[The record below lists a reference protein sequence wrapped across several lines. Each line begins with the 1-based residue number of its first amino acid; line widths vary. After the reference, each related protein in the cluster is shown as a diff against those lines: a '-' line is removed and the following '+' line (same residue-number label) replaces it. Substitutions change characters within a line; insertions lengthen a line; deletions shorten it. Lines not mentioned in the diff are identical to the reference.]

1 MEWTP
6 EKDAQLIEMHRKRL
20 SVRFVADWMR
30 WPASSVRLRLLE
42 LGLTKPLT
50 SRATSVVARAAKSTS
65 SAAPLPHHAAP
76 PAGDDL
82 DDDDDLRARPG
93 CPRGHLVP
101 EAKIAALYSSVGGNY
116 R

>member
-30 WPASSVRLRLLE
+30 WPAAAVRLRLLE
-42 LGLTKPLT
+42 LGLTKPL
-50 SRATSVVARAAKSTS
+50 SPRATSVVARAAKPAND
-65 SAAPLPHHAAP
+65 SAPQQHRTASPEA
-76 PAGDDL
+76 DDL
-82 DDDDDLRARPG
+82 DDDDDLRGRPG

-101 EAKIAALYSSVGGNY
+101 EAKIAALYNAVGGN
-116 R
+116 